1 MHRGSFAAR
10 VAPLVAGLSGLAWFW
25 FELAPQRAG
34 FEDTDNPA
42 TGLAFITA
50 FPGAWVSAG
59 LALAVASIAL
69 VATVIATRDRL
80 EAAGSQE
87 DRGIAVR
94 TVFVIGL
101 FAAFMLMGQAATRL
115 AGGPVA
121 YVAGL
126 DQGWGETAYL
136 VTQFVGIQ
144 LFGVGGLALLGAW
157 ILAVAW
163 LGARRGVV
171 PMPIAILALVPG
183 MRALGIP
190 GVLELLP
197 QGLWLLFMAA
207 IPASFAWLVALGA
220 WSASPALVGRRPAG
234 AAPSEASL

>member
-1 MHRGSFAAR
+1 MTVRFPAAR
-10 VAPLVAGLSGLAWFW
+10 LGPLVAGLAGLAWFW

-42 TGLAFITA
+42 TGLQFIAA
-50 FPGAWVSAG
+50 FPGAWVAAG
-59 LALAVASIAL
+59 LALAVAALGL
-69 VATVIATRDRL
+69 VATVIAVRDRL
-80 EAAGSQE
+80 EAADAHRGS
-87 DRGIAVR
+87 GVAVR
-94 TVFVIGL
+94 TASVLGL
-101 FAAFMLMGQAATRL
+101 FAALMLLGQASTRL

-144 LFGVGGLALLGAW
+144 LFGAGGLALLGGW

-171 PMPIAILALVPG
+171 PMPLAVLALLPG
-183 MRALGIP
+183 LRALSIP
-190 GVLELLP
+190 GVLDFLP
-197 QGLWLLFMAA
+197 QGLWLVFMAA

-220 WSASPALVGRRPAG
+220 WPASRTLLGQPAG
-234 AAPSEASL
+234 AATSGARL